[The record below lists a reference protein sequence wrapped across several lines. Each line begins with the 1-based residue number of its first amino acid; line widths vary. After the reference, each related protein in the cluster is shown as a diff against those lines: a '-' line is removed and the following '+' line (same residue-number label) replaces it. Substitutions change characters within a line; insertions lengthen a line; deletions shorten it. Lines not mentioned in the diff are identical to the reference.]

1 MVTAKKDKEK
11 EKETDTGAG
20 GDQPVPVKRGRKPK
34 AVYNSYDMM
43 PCSSDDEHIIMKLNV
58 GAEVIDGSRNNKIDE
73 PGAYNSAF
81 DVNFFQLDETSGG
94 GAGAGTDLVGGAGA
108 GAGSGVGTGAAG
120 DAHDPRSLK
129 VVELL
134 KDFEE
139 KNKNNEWPQSTSIH
153 CYWCCHKFDT
163 PPFGI
168 PVKYTSAGKF
178 QVYGCF
184 CSLECASAYNFDAKD
199 GGHDDI
205 WERNTLINFI
215 AKKIGYE
222 KNVKP
227 APSRLALHMFGG
239 HLAIQ
244 DFREYCKTSKLIN
257 INFPPMMTITQQIEE
272 VNESDVSSDFK
283 YIPVDTDRINKYKEK
298 IHLRRTK
305 PVNAHEHTLDH
316 AMNLRFGVA

>member
-1 MVTAKKDKEK
+1 
-11 EKETDTGAG
+11 
-20 GDQPVPVKRGRKPK
+20 
-34 AVYNSYDMM
+34 M

-58 GAEVIDGSRNNKIDE
+58 GDEVIKGTMENTIDVPGPCNENAFELNAFE
-73 PGAYNSAF
+73 P
-81 DVNFFQLDETSGG
+81 NFFQINNKLLANCSGADLAGGET
-94 GAGAGTDLVGGAGA
+94 A
-108 GAGSGVGTGAAG
+108 AGSVGSEGGQRA
-120 DAHDPRSLK
+120 LK

-178 QVYGCF
+178 HVYGCF
-184 CSLECASAYNFDAKD
+184 CSLECAAAYNFDAKD

-222 KNVKP
+222 KNIKP

-239 HLAIQ
+239 HLSIQ
-244 DFREYCKTSKLIN
+244 DFRGFCSTAKLIN

-272 VNESDVSSDFK
+272 INDSDVSSDFK

-298 IHLRRTK
+298 IYLRRTK

-316 AMNLRFGVA
+316 AMNLRFGAAP